1 MPSQATPVSLQLAKM
16 QAFVIGLIVVL
27 CSSSALS
34 CDKKPL
40 LNVSAYIFNR
50 NAGFREVSNVK
61 LLNLELYERID
72 VKDAVIPQL
81 CEGSVVDMPMLQSLS
96 LNLLGIEEIRPGA
109 FRNVPQLRTLALS
122 VNNITRIPA
131 GVFNH
136 LGLSSLYLS
145 ANAIS
150 EIAPNAFDDMP
161 GLEKLYLDN
170 NRIKRI
176 NGEWFRN
183 TPNIQ
188 ILALNLNQIEEI
200 PPHSFKNLDTERNR
214 VTIKLQK
221 NRIKRIHDKA
231 FSGTEYGVILQLA
244 HNEIDTFSRQLY
256 NSVKNMRVVDLKA
269 NQISCISDE
278 ILALLV
284 NIPLYVNLDQNPIS
298 CECVPR
304 FKSFSRS
311 KKEFFY
317 RTTLKCD

>member
-1 MPSQATPVSLQLAKM
+1 M
-16 QAFVIGLIVVL
+16 
-27 CSSSALS
+27 LS

-40 LNVSAYIFNR
+40 LNVSAYVFNR
-50 NAGFREVSNVK
+50 NRGFREVSNVK
-61 LLNLELYERID
+61 LVNLEMYERID

-109 FRNVPQLRTLALS
+109 FKNLPYLRTLALS

-136 LGLSSLYLS
+136 LGLTSLYLS
-145 ANAIS
+145 ANMIT

-170 NRIKRI
+170 NQIHRI
-176 NGEWFRN
+176 NSEWFRN
-183 TPNIQ
+183 SPNIQ
-188 ILALNLNQIEEI
+188 ILALNLNLIEEI
-200 PPHSFKNLDTERNR
+200 PPHAFKHLAMERNR

-221 NRIKRIHDKA
+221 NRIKRIHGKA
-231 FSGTEYGVILQLA
+231 FTGTEYGVILQLA
-244 HNEIDTFSRQLY
+244 HNQIDSFSRQLY
-256 NSVKNMRVVDLKA
+256 NNVKSMRVVDLKA

-284 NIPLYVNLDQNPIS
+284 NVPLYVNLDQNPIS
-298 CECVPR
+298 CECMPR
-304 FKSFSRS
+304 FKSFSRNR
-311 KKEFFY
+311 KAFFY
-317 RTTLKCD
+317 KTTLKCN